1 MHPLALWFLVF
12 LSGGSQRIV
21 NQVCL
26 SQQWVLLSSRDVE
39 VEERGRE
46 REIVPDLTF
55 LCDTCNR
62 RAAGS
67 AVPPRFHRIIL
78 RMPLERFL
86 LLLLSKQYCWQC
98 NICFDSSPGCN
109 FQLNLFPPSG
119 DLKLEESKWATI
131 FFIFCIS
138 VQGSIHMNMPWYSQW
153 SALRASLASS
163 HRVSIREGFEWTEVE
178 PPVRCV
184 LQRRKTWSAEGRHS
198 DRRRETDRQ
207 EEREGKG
214 DKDAEQQNR
223 ELIYRFTCVHGWISL
238 SSLAG
243 TSRCVSS
250 SAWLIDMTHL
260 LGCTRLLGPTDCEKL
275 RYPNERT
282 R

>member
-1 MHPLALWFLVF
+1 MQYLFRFFSWLQFSIKFVPSLRRLEAGGEQVSNEFFLFIFFVFLCREAFIWTCLGIVSGVHSGLALP
-12 LSGGSQRIV
+12 
-21 NQVCL
+21 
-26 SQQWVLLSSRDVE
+26 LL
-39 VEERGRE
+39 
-46 REIVPDLTF
+46 T
-55 LCDTCNR
+55 
-62 RAAGS
+62 
-67 AVPPRFHRIIL
+67 
-78 RMPLERFL
+78 
-86 LLLLSKQYCWQC
+86 
-98 NICFDSSPGCN
+98 
-109 FQLNLFPPSG
+109 
-119 DLKLEESKWATI
+119 
-131 FFIFCIS
+131 
-138 VQGSIHMNMPWYSQW
+138 
-153 SALRASLASS
+153 
-163 HRVSIREGFEWTEVE
+163 VSIREGFEWTEVE
-178 PPVRCV
+178 PPARCV